1 MIPVAEIR
9 LEGADALIARLDKLD
24 AKLHRSVIGKAS
36 RVALKPV
43 VAAERERIRGLPFF
57 GHGIHREALAKA
69 VGVSVSTKR
78 GLTVARVRVKRKG
91 VPMAKL
97 VHLFEF
103 GYTHVGGKAM
113 PQFLMATKTF
123 REQQAGIIA
132 RFTAEAGKLLD
143 SIEAGGNA

>member
-1 MIPVAEIR
+1 VIPVAEIR
-9 LEGADALIARLDKLD
+9 LEGAEALIARLDSLD

-43 VAAERERIRGLPFF
+43 VAAERAKIRGIPFF

-69 VGVSVSTKR
+69 IGVTVSTKR

-91 VPMAKL
+91 VPQAKL
-97 VHLFEF
+97 VHLYEW

-113 PQFLMATKTF
+113 PASLMATKSF
-123 REQQAGIIA
+123 REQQSGIIA
-132 RFTAEAGKLLD
+132 RFADEAGKRLD
-143 SIEAGGNA
+143 ELDAGSKP